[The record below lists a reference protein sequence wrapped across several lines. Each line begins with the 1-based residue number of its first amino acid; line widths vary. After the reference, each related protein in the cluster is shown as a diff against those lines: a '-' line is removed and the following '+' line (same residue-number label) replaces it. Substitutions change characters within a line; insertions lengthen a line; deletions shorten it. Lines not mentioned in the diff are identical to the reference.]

1 MPRIIHTKGKKANKF
16 IPKFNRRIADEYI
29 SQAVNLV
36 DRINVLERNKRYVEK
51 IVSHGIDDGVL
62 IFADH
67 KKLDRL
73 EKQQTALSEYLTP
86 EVKRGHKT
94 WNKGGGLN
102 PFLALYMYQNR
113 NWVVKTPSQLVKRLM
128 RA

>member
-1 MPRIIHTKGKKANKF
+1 MPKIIHTKGEKGDKY
-16 IPKFNRRIADEYI
+16 IPKYNRKIAKGYI
-29 SQAVNLV
+29 GQAINLV
-36 DRINVLERNKRYVEK
+36 DQFNILERNKRYVEK

-67 KKLDRL
+67 KKFDRL

-113 NWVVKTPSQLVKRLM
+113 NWVVKTPSQLVKRLI